1 MADLCGNYE
10 GFANVTELSCSGD
23 GGDIG
28 RFATATPQMLTDS
41 GSFKED
47 GKGSRRQT
55 LIRQSL
61 EAGELLNPL
70 DESVPLKVGLNQL
83 KNEVRVGN
91 VMWIVKAEY
100 DESGPSIV
108 HGNASELV

>member
-28 RFATATPQMLTDS
+28 LFATATPQMLTDS

-55 LIRQSL
+55 LIRLSL
-61 EAGELLNPL
+61 EAGEFLNPL
-70 DESVPLKVGLNQL
+70 HGSVPLKVGLNQL

-91 VMWIVKAEY
+91 VVR
-100 DESGPSIV
+100 SGRV
-108 HGNASELV
+108 LVLLSLLYSVFV